1 MIKVGFIGLG
11 NMGMPM
17 ALNLH
22 KSKKIDLLGYDV
34 SQKTIQKFKSKKAK
48 ATNSLKELINF
59 SDIIISCV
67 PGPKQIKLLSVGKN
81 KIIDQLDKNKVWID
95 CSTNSLSCFNFLKKK
110 LKRKI
115 NQFVDATISGGNLK
129 AQSGDLSIFVGGQK
143 KTVNKLKFIFNIL
156 GKNLYYLNTAG
167 AGYAAKI
174 AQVSLCYLNYLSLS
188 ESLMLGASAGVFS
201 IVAGS
206 ATLLPNYT
214 FYLLFLGPVR
224 IKYIALFYILLS
236 FLDVTGSN
244 AGGEIAHLGGA
255 MIGYLFIRQL
265 QNGVNIGEG
274 VINIV
279 NFFNK
284 EKNKKSDQKSSPTEE
299 TKYDISQDEIDKILD
314 KISESGYSSL
324 SKNEKEK
331 LFNASKK

>member
-1 MIKVGFIGLG
+1 MLPASFTTFITQPWSLISYFFLHLGFTHILWNMLFLYWFGKIIQDNIGNNAVISLYVLG
-11 NMGMPM
+11 GIIGGLSYM
-17 ALNLH
+17 AL
-22 KSKKIDLLGYDV
+22 
-34 SQKTIQKFKSKKAK
+34 
-48 ATNSLKELINF
+48 
-59 SDIIISCV
+59 
-67 PGPKQIKLLSVGKN
+67 
-81 KIIDQLDKNKVWID
+81 
-95 CSTNSLSCFNFLKKK
+95 
-110 LKRKI
+110 
-115 NQFVDATISGGNLK
+115 
-129 AQSGDLSIFVGGQK
+129 
-143 KTVNKLKFIFNIL
+143 FNIIP
-156 GKNLYYLNTAG
+156 YYDNR
-167 AGYAAKI
+167 I
-174 AQVSLCYLNYLSLS
+174 S

-265 QNGVNIGEG
+265 QNGVNMGEG

-284 EKNKKSDQKSSPTEE
+284 EKNKKSEQNSSPTEE
-299 TKYDISQDEIDKILD
+299 NKYDISQDEIDKILD

>member
-1 MIKVGFIGLG
+1 MANFIIEDFKNAWNKDNNALVKIILINVVVFVSASFIEIFLTLSGAGDAFKLFINKLMLPASFTTFITQPWSLISYFFLHLGFTHILWNMLFLYWFGKIIQDNIGNNAVISLYVLG
-11 NMGMPM
+11 GIIGGLSYM
-17 ALNLH
+17 AL
-22 KSKKIDLLGYDV
+22 
-34 SQKTIQKFKSKKAK
+34 
-48 ATNSLKELINF
+48 
-59 SDIIISCV
+59 
-67 PGPKQIKLLSVGKN
+67 
-81 KIIDQLDKNKVWID
+81 
-95 CSTNSLSCFNFLKKK
+95 
-110 LKRKI
+110 
-115 NQFVDATISGGNLK
+115 
-129 AQSGDLSIFVGGQK
+129 
-143 KTVNKLKFIFNIL
+143 FNIIP
-156 GKNLYYLNTAG
+156 YYDNR
-167 AGYAAKI
+167 I
-174 AQVSLCYLNYLSLS
+174 S

-265 QNGVNIGEG
+265 QNGVNMGEG

-284 EKNKKSDQKSSPTEE
+284 EKNKKSEQNSSPTEE
-299 TKYDISQDEIDKILD
+299 NKYDISQDEIDKILD